1 VKRISKTEGWK
12 KQTFFCCQKVNFD
25 AKISLVF
32 FAVTAINFMC
42 IEHSAKLAKSI
53 SSRNKAHYIE
63 KHFKVNIS
71 ECLMSYNWLLIVFK
85 LSFAFSTEGLFSQ
98 CQAQVQF

>member
-1 VKRISKTEGWK
+1 MKRISKTEGWK

-42 IEHSAKLAKSI
+42 IEHSAKLAKVFQVETKQI
-53 SSRNKAHYIE
+53 TLK
-63 KHFKVNIS
+63 NIS
-71 ECLMSYNWLLIVFK
+71 KSIFLNV
-85 LSFAFSTEGLFSQ
+85 
-98 CQAQVQF
+98 